1 MKISQHNWG
10 VWFVSTLLVILI
22 GMMIAMVAQTEKELI
37 VSNIILIVGMISMVP
52 CLFVGTKPSEN

>member
-1 MKISQHNWG
+1 
-10 VWFVSTLLVILI
+10 
-22 GMMIAMVAQTEKELI
+22 MMIAMVAQTEKELI